1 MYGQRVWISRESSRH
16 RQYLRGALTMD
27 TTIPKYLLVEDYI
40 RQAIRQRKIVDKLP
54 GERVLARELGYSYM
68 TIRKAI
74 DNLVAEGLLYKVPTR
89 GTFVAERKSDK
100 AKTRTIGYF
109 LDSRIAGGLS
119 SPYYAMIFNAL
130 EKQTAKAGYS
140 LVYFTDSNESSLD
153 KVLKKLDGVIAS
165 SFLRVEPLIQQI
177 KAEIPVVAI
186 DNSVA
191 DKSIPSVIIDNF
203 NAELETVDYL
213 CSLGHR
219 RIGFITGLEDSDVGK
234 NRYEGYKSGL
244 LKNGIELD
252 HELVFRGNYTFG
264 SGVSGA
270 EYYLS
275 LKQRPTAIICANDS
289 MALGAI
295 SKLHQEGLEVPRD
308 ISVVGFDDINIAGQV
323 TPPLTTVSVPVDTIA
338 ERAFEMLQ
346 SQIEG
351 KALDNRHVA
360 LEAHLVARSTSRAP
374 REKIAAA

>member
-1 MYGQRVWISRESSRH
+1 
-16 RQYLRGALTMD
+16 MD

-40 RQAIRQRKIVDKLP
+40 RQAIKQRKIVDKLP

-140 LVYFTDSNESSLD
+140 LVYFTDSNESNLIR
-153 KVLKKLDGVIAS
+153 VLKKLDGVIAS
-165 SFLRVEPLIQQI
+165 SFLRVEPLIQEF
-177 KAEIPVVAI
+177 KSVVPVVAI
-186 DNSVA
+186 DNSAA
-191 DKSIPSVIIDNF
+191 DKSIPSVIVDNF

-213 CSLGHR
+213 CSLGHS

-252 HELVFRGNYTFG
+252 QELVFRGNYTFG

-275 LKQRPTAIICANDS
+275 LEQRPTAIICANDS

-295 SKLHQEGLEVPRD
+295 SKLHQEGLEVPDD

-338 ERAFEMLQ
+338 ERAFTMLQ

-351 KALDNRHVA
+351 KSLDNRHVA

-374 REKIAAA
+374 RKKIAAA